1 MARIKTYEVDNIV
14 SDNDIVIGSDTDN
27 NDNTKNFKVSEL
39 RDYILGGIE
48 PVTGGNLKITTIVSN
63 NVLYTTPESYFN
75 SSVTPI
81 VVLQYEIIFLI
92 LNGKTFIF
100 RKNNAT
106 YGVGQTQTVNSDFTE
121 VDVTAN
127 INENLQDLDSVL
139 SEGNTAPTRSVNVN
153 ELGLLDDFSTPT
165 GYGKIYADNLKFWFK
180 NKLDAVIAVISN
192 NNMQFNVGAYSFNMS
207 IPAITANRTAT
218 FQNTSGTVAYL
229 SDIPATPTIPVQSVV
244 GDEVNTFVTNSGG
257 VYTVYY
263 PKPYVTNTQLRDSIT
278 NTTIFEGGGLFE
290 YDAGKGKI
298 INSMKFVFNNNIGPT
313 IVNGDYGVVYFLYE
327 DGRSNYYNITTSN
340 SSISTNILTV
350 TFPLVDYWGT
360 VVGQR
365 LTAID
370 LCLKPNVIKANAGPL
385 FDGAIS
391 QSISKYIYKWAI

>member
-1 MARIKTYEVDNIV
+1 MARIKTYEVDSIV
-14 SDNDIVIGSDTDN
+14 SDNDIVIGSDTDS
-27 NDNTKNFKVSEL
+27 NDNTKNFKVSDL

-121 VDVTAN
+121 IDVTAN

-139 SEGNTAPTRSVNVN
+139 SEGNLAPTKTIGVSQ
-153 ELGLLDDFSTPT
+153 LALFDDSNTPT
-165 GYGKIYADNLKFWFK
+165 GYGKIYVEDLKFWFQ
-180 NKLDAVIAVISN
+180 NKLGTPVSVISN

-244 GDEVNTFVTNSGG
+244 GDGVNTFVTNSGG
-257 VYTVYY
+257 VYTVSY
-263 PKPYVTNTQLRDSIT
+263 PKPYVTNTQLRNSIT
-278 NTTIFEGGGLFE
+278 NTTLFQGGGLFE
-290 YDAGKGKI
+290 YDPSKGNVV
-298 INSMKFVFNNNIGPT
+298 NSLRFVFNNNISYN
-313 IVNGDYGVVYFLYE
+313 IVSGDYGVVYFLYE
-327 DGRSNYYNITTSN
+327 DGRSNALDLSVSN
-340 SSISTNILTV
+340 STISTNTLTV
-350 TFPLVDYWGT
+350 TFPLVDSWST

-370 LCLKPNVIKANAGPL
+370 VCIKPNTLKTTGGPL

-391 QSISKYIYKWAI
+391 QAISKYIYKW

>member
-14 SDNDIVIGSDTDN
+14 SDNDIVIGSDADN

-207 IPAITANRTAT
+207 IPLITANRTAT
-218 FQNTSGTVAYL
+218 FQNSSGTVAYL
-229 SDIPATPTIPVQSVV
+229 SDIPSAPTIPVQSVV
-244 GDEVNTFVTNSGG
+244 GDNESIYVTNSGTTF
-257 VYTVYY
+257 TVTNK
-263 PKPYVTNTQLRDSIT
+263 KPYVGNTALWDINTNTILFS
-278 NTTIFEGGGLFE
+278 GGGSFDYGYSEKVIGIVSFE
-290 YDAGKGKI
+290 FK
-298 INSMKFVFNNNIGPT
+298 SNISFLSTG
-313 IVNGDYGVVYFLYE
+313 NYGVVYFLYE
-327 DGRSNYYNITTSN
+327 NGKSRMLNLNSSN
-340 SSISTNILTV
+340 STITGNILYTNFAFD
-350 TFPLVDYWGT
+350 TYWSNT
-360 VVGQR
+360 VGQR
-365 LTAID
+365 MISMDLTI
-370 LCLKPNVIKANAGPL
+370 KPDFIKMTGGAK

-391 QSISKYIYKWAI
+391 GAISKYIIEW